1 MLLAEPS
8 MGATTHVYG
17 DDAVL
22 ACHHAPQV
30 ETEMR
35 TKNKNY
41 APQVETEV
49 RTRTHKRKKQ
59 NAPQVETGVRT
70 KTKTTHPRLRRRCAQ
85 KQKLRTPG

>member
-8 MGATTHVYG
+8 MGATTHDYG

-49 RTRTHKRKKQ
+49 RTRTHKRK
-59 NAPQVETGVRT
+59 T
-70 KTKTTHPRLRRRCAQ
+70 KNKTHPRLRRGCAQ

>member
-8 MGATTHVYG
+8 MGATTHDYG

-49 RTRTHKRKKQ
+49 RTRTRKRK
-59 NAPQVETGVRT
+59 T
-70 KTKTTHPRLRRRCAQ
+70 KTK
-85 KQKLRTPG
+85 RTPG

>member
-8 MGATTHVYG
+8 MGATTHDYG

-35 TKNKNY
+35 TKTN
-41 APQVETEV
+41 
-49 RTRTHKRKKQ
+49 
-59 NAPQVETGVRT
+59 
-70 KTKTTHPRLRRRCAQ
+70 TTHPRLRRRCAQ
-85 KQKLRTPG
+85 RHTKKNKNYVPQVETGMHAKDTTPRALG